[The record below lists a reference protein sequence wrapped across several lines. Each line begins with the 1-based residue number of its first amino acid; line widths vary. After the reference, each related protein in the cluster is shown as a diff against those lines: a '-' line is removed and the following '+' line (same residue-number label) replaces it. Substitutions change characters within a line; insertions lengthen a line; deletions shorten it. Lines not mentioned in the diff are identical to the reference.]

1 MRRCFQVFTGLHP
14 VKFDILLQFLNPGEN
29 ACNLKDYEASKKV
42 SAEPDKCKFTEGSK
56 PGISPKLSNSLCSW
70 CG

>member
-29 ACNLKDYEASKKV
+29 SCNLKDYEACNLKDYELNLINVNLQKEV
-42 SAEPDKCKFTEGSK
+42 S
-56 PGISPKLSNSLCSW
+56 LV
-70 CG
+70 